1 MSLAGYPGEPEYPSR
16 QLSSGGPEFP
26 SWIPCTA
33 CRQSLK
39 YHIDKK
45 CPFDS
50 TDFRPDETTIELI
63 LGEMSY
69 ADRKRQADIDS
80 WNYSKDL
87 NAPVKTFSY
96 DEAVRRYFLAFEV
109 VVDKLGEHIKFVEE
123 S

>member
-1 MSLAGYPGEPEYPSR
+1 VSPPGYPGGPEYPYR
-16 QLSSGGPEFP
+16 QLSPGGPVFP

-33 CRQSLK
+33 CRQPLK

-50 TDFRPDETTIELI
+50 TDFRPNETTIELI

-96 DEAVRRYFLAFEV
+96 DEAVRHYFMAFEV
-109 VVDKLGEHIKFVEE
+109 VVDKLGEHIKFLEE